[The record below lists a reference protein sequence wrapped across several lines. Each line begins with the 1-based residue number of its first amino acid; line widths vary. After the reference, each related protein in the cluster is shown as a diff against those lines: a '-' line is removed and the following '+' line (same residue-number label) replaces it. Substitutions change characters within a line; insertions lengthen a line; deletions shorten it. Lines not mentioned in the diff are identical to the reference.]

1 MREFKLHS
9 MNIKE
14 NWFHFRVN
22 LGSMVES
29 FSITYCHD
37 GTICMTGDYGCLC
50 WRRNYDF
57 LPKGADYGFPAE
69 GVYINYFAEK
79 VVRAEESQKIK
90 TWKKG
95 LASSQIMEAIE
106 EYRCEGS
113 EEAARE
119 LEHVL
124 NELSYLEDGDY
135 GYIQMLETFADSTG
149 HVDSEYFCEFGQ
161 TYTNMFRIQFDMV
174 QSVSHLILEAIRE
187 DKLSDN
193 QECG

>member
-1 MREFKLHS
+1 MKEFKLHS
-9 MNIKE
+9 RGE

-22 LGSMVES
+22 LGSMIES

-79 VVRAEESQKIK
+79 VVRAEESQRIK
-90 TWKKG
+90 TWKRE
-95 LASSQIMEAIE
+95 LAISQILESIE
-106 EYRCEGS
+106 EYRCEGNDMAV
-113 EEAARE
+113 EE
-119 LEHVL
+119 LESIC
-124 NELSYLEDGDY
+124 EKIDYFEDGDY
-135 GYIQMLETFADSTG
+135 GYIQMLEMFDQN
-149 HVDSEYFCEFGQ
+149 VYCVNSEFFCEIGQ
-161 TYTNMFRIQFDMV
+161 TYTNMFRIQFDMI

-187 DKLSDN
+187 DKLSDDKV
-193 QECG
+193 CG